1 MNKLKEFRELFDDT
15 GSHALI
21 EVDGGVNLE
30 TGKLL
35 VEGGADALVAG
46 NAVFK
51 APDMV
56 QMISQLKNL

>member
-1 MNKLKEFRELFDDT
+1 MVSLLKVYTLYM
-15 GSHALI
+15 
-21 EVDGGVNLE
+21 VVVNLE

-51 APDMV
+51 APDMKE
-56 QMISQLKNL
+56 MIHQLKNL